1 MRPPRLTLLLL
12 FSAVSCCV
20 FSSGALGQAG
30 PGPKGARLFKSGPI
44 QITADGAFVWSVN
57 PDNDSVSRLET
68 ATGALSEYRL
78 PAGLRHN
85 PKGLSTTEDGRE
97 IWVACHDSDRLLLL
111 SGTDG
116 ALLATIELPWG
127 SGPYSVALSP
137 DGATALVT
145 LHRAEAAALVSVA
158 KREVT
163 QMVEGLFWAPTGVA
177 WTEAGS
183 AAWINHIFAP
193 GEHPL
198 QTRLEFSSGQA
209 RVTTAMRI
217 TPADPRMASGL
228 AAPYAVPE
236 GGYLN
241 VRGHGAQ
248 IPPASGRNQ
257 FWMPTQYH
265 NFNTDSYSIES
276 SIQSAI
282 RHIDLAKRT
291 LLNDNQDKVVLSA
304 KYVHKAV
311 SGGVYEGPGWDAP
324 VAGPVDLAFSHD
336 GAMVYLLHELSGD
349 LVAMPSSTPPVKPA
363 NSPGLPRIKVG
374 QRPIGVAVSP
384 SAPRAYVNNQ
394 LSRDISV
401 VDLASLQE
409 ISRVP
414 ATPSTGERF
423 SEPALLGAKIFHSSG
438 DPRISANGKVACAS
452 CHINGEHDGRSWSFQ
467 NLPGKHG
474 PRAVPSMLGL
484 ALGMGPKDPV
494 RGWGQL
500 HRSGDRDEV
509 QDFEHTFRNIQMGGA
524 GFLGAAAKPE
534 LGEPNAG
541 LSPELDG
548 LAAYLLTLEP
558 LRRSPRRVPGGALS
572 EAASRGA
579 TFFMGANRAQKPGD
593 AGCAACHVPET
604 GFQDYGFHD
613 VGQQR
618 DATEKELNSRTPAW
632 HVNTPTLVGL
642 WATPPYEGM
651 AQPAESHSAEGG
663 MVAFLLDAARRG
675 AAANPHGRPDGLTSR
690 QLRDLAEFVLSID
703 GNMTAEEA
711 RGAGDSI
718 PPRITRISPTSLTRV
733 EVWFNESIREA
744 GAERV
749 ENWRLVDAA
758 GAVVPIAAA
767 LWDPQNG
774 DRVTLTT
781 SLKPHTSYRLSVV
794 GGILDMADAAT
805 GGTAN
810 AIDPGAAD
818 NRREFAITDRLTI
831 TLGASGRENLAI
843 PVHDTAMVG
852 PGLNTWSH
860 DSLWLAPTTT
870 TPRSTTGFIRFAW
883 RNVFAQAT
891 GVARPEEILEAA
903 FHLHPEFGDGA
914 RLEVRR
920 VLQGWSDPASGS
932 DWNSSATGAPTWRDS
947 AHPGKRWNTAGA
959 GKLGGFGDKMA
970 DYNGSNDLAARTDA
984 VVEVQS
990 MNRDVEFGGPL
1001 VTDAYRFWF
1010 ANPAVDYGHAVR
1022 FASAATA
1029 QELKFERGESG
1040 LRDHAPSLRITYL
1053 LPGAPPRLEAE
1064 ARGGQVEL
1072 RWPAEFSGWVLE
1084 SARDVAGPW
1093 AEAPAAPL
1101 SQGGQLV
1108 LQMAVDQDRQF
1119 LRLAR

>member
-1 MRPPRLTLLLL
+1 MRHLHRLANLLAIVS
-12 FSAVSCCV
+12 FSLSL
-20 FSSGALGQAG
+20 GAAFAQGT
-30 PGPKGARLFKSGPI
+30 PGPAGARLFKSGPI
-44 QITADGAFVWSVN
+44 QITADGSSVWSVN

-68 ATGALSEYRL
+68 ATGALAEYRL
-78 PAGLRHN
+78 PAGARHN

-97 IWVACHDSDRLLLL
+97 VWVACHDSDRVVVL
-111 SGTDG
+111 SGADG
-116 ALLATIELPWG
+116 ALIASIDLPWG

-145 LHRAEAAALVSVA
+145 LHRAEAAALLSVA
-158 KREVT
+158 GRKVT
-163 QMVEGLFWAPTGVA
+163 QIVEGLFWSPTGVA
-177 WTEAGS
+177 WTEGGS
-183 AAWINHIFAP
+183 GAWINHIFAP

-198 QTRLEFSSGQA
+198 QTRLAVASGQA
-209 RVTTAMRI
+209 RVTTAIRI

-228 AAPYAVPE
+228 AAPYNVPE

-248 IPPASGRNQ
+248 IPPASGRNE
-257 FWMPTQYH
+257 FWMPVQYH
-265 NFNTDSYSIES
+265 NFNSDSYSSDS

-282 RHIDLAKRT
+282 RHINLAKRT
-291 LLNDNQDKVVLSA
+291 LLNENQDKVVLSA
-304 KYVHKAV
+304 KHVHKAA

-349 LVAMPSSTPPVKPA
+349 LVAMPSATPPVKPA
-363 NSPGLPRIKVG
+363 NSPGLTRIQVG
-374 QRPIGVAVSP
+374 RRPIGVAVSP
-384 SAPRAYVNNQ
+384 TAPRAYVNNQ
-394 LSRDISV
+394 LTRDISV
-401 VDLASLQE
+401 VDLATSRE
-409 ISRVP
+409 ISRIP
-414 ATPSTGERF
+414 ATPSTGEPF
-423 SEPALLGAKIFHSSG
+423 SEPVLVGAKIFHSSG

-484 ALGMGPKDPV
+484 ALGMGPKDPL

-500 HRSGDRDEV
+500 HRSGDRDEI
-509 QDFEHTFRNIQMGGA
+509 QDFEHTFRNIQMGGT

-548 LAAYLLTLEP
+548 LAAYLLNLEP
-558 LRRSPRRVPGGALS
+558 LRRSPRREREGRLS

-579 TFFMGANRAQKPGD
+579 AFFRGANRAQKLGD
-593 AGCAACHVPET
+593 ANCASCHIPES

-651 AQPAESHSAEGG
+651 AQPAESHSAVGA
-663 MVAFLLDAARRG
+663 MVAFLLDAAKRG
-675 AAANPHGRPDGLTSR
+675 AAPNPHGRPDGLTGR

-703 GNMTAEEA
+703 GDMTPEEA
-711 RGAGDSI
+711 RGAGDSA
-718 PPRITRISPTSLTRV
+718 PPRVVRVSPTSLARV
-733 EVWFNESIREA
+733 EVWFNESIHQA

-749 ENWRLVDAA
+749 ANWRLADASGVPVPVA
-758 GAVVPIAAA
+758 SAV
-767 LWDPQNG
+767 WDRQTG
-774 DRVTLTT
+774 DRVTLTAA
-781 SLKPHTSYRLSVV
+781 LKPHTTYRLSAL
-794 GGILDMADAAT
+794 GDIADMADTAS
-805 GGTAN
+805 GGVAN
-810 AIDPGAAD
+810 PIDPEAAE
-818 NRREFAITDRLTI
+818 NTRVFTITDRLTV
-831 TLGASGRENLAI
+831 TLGASGYENLAI
-843 PVHDTAMVG
+843 PVHDTAMVS
-852 PGLNTWSH
+852 PGLSTWSH

-870 TPRSTTGFIRFAW
+870 TPRATTGFIRFGW
-883 RNVFAQAT
+883 RNLFQQAT
-891 GVARPEEILEAA
+891 GVERPEGILEAA
-903 FHLHPEFGDGA
+903 FLLHPEFGDGA

-920 VLQGWSDPASGS
+920 VLQSWSDPATGS
-932 DWNSSATGAPTWRDS
+932 DWNSAATGAPTWRDS
-947 AHPGKRWNTAGA
+947 AHPNKRWNTAGA
-959 GKLGGFGDKMA
+959 GKLGGLGDKAA
-970 DYNGSNDLAARTDA
+970 DYNGANDLAARTDA
-984 VVEVQS
+984 VVDFNSFNQ
-990 MNRDVEFGGPL
+990 DLEFAGPL

-1010 ANPAVDYGHAVR
+1010 ANPALDYGHAIR
-1022 FASAATA
+1022 FASTATA

-1053 LPGAPPRLEAE
+1053 LPGVPPRLQAE

-1072 RWPAEFSGWVLE
+1072 RWPVEFSGWTLQ
-1084 SARDVAGPW
+1084 SAHDLAGPW
-1093 AEAPAAPL
+1093 AEAPSAPL
-1101 SQGGQLV
+1101 AQGGQLV
-1108 LQMAVDQDRQF
+1108 LQLAVEGDRQF
-1119 LRLAR
+1119 LRLAN